1 MNKWLHYLDDGTLEE
16 WPEVLEPQYYGFIY
30 IIRNKT
36 NNKFYIGKKAFFHN
50 KKKKLTKKELAEQSG
65 PGRRST
71 TKTEQVD
78 SGWKAYWGS
87 SKELLADMKQLGEDN
102 FSRIILQFCDT
113 KKQQTYYE
121 IYNQII
127 YGVLHTEN
135 SYNDN
140 ILGKFFRKDL
150 ASQE

>member
-1 MNKWLHYLDDGTLEE
+1 
-16 WPEVLEPQYYGFIY
+16 
-30 IIRNKT
+30 
-36 NNKFYIGKKAFFHN
+36 
-50 KKKKLTKKELAEQSG
+50 
-65 PGRRST
+65 
-71 TKTEQVD
+71 
-78 SGWKAYWGS
+78 
-87 SKELLADMKQLGEDN
+87 MKQLGEDN

-121 IYNQII
+121 IYHQII

>member
-1 MNKWLHYLDDGTLEE
+1 MNKWLHYLDDGTLAE
-16 WPEVLEPQYYGFIY
+16 WPEILEPQYYGFIY
-30 IIRNKT
+30 IIQNKT
-36 NNKFYIGKKAFFHN
+36 NSKFYIGKKAFFHN

-65 PGRRST
+65 PGRRSI

-87 SKELLADMKQLGEDN
+87 SKELLADMKSLGEDQ
-102 FSRIILQFCDT
+102 FERIILQFCDT

-121 IYNQII
+121 IYHQII

>member
-30 IIRNKT
+30 IIQNKT
-36 NNKFYIGKKAFFHN
+36 NSKFYIGKKAFFHN
-50 KKKKLTKKELAEQSG
+50 KKKKLTKKELTEQSG

-87 SKELLADMKQLGEDN
+87 SKELLADMKSLGEDQ
-102 FSRIILQFCDT
+102 FERIILQFCDT

-121 IYNQII
+121 IYHQII
-127 YGVLHTEN
+127 YVFLTIILRVA
-135 SYNDN
+135 
-140 ILGKFFRKDL
+140 ILGI
-150 ASQE
+150 